1 MVNRIAS
8 MHNTR
13 ALAAGAVQGARFPNT
28 GRAFTI
34 IECLAILA
42 VLAVL
47 FTTLLPG
54 LARTRPPSHAV
65 RCQNNLRQLTVAWGM
80 YAADSNDALPLN
92 AFSGA
97 AMGGVNTSNWI
108 TGWLDWTTTS
118 DNTNIAVVADPR
130 YAKLASY
137 FARDAR
143 LFKCPADNY
152 LSAIQKSIGFK
163 QRVRSIS
170 MCIAIGQGEGKQ
182 AYIPALRIVTRMSD
196 ISSPP
201 PARTWV
207 LADEQADSINDP
219 CLVVNPTLYP
229 ANYQWIDLPAA
240 YHNGAGSF
248 SFADGHTELKKWRD
262 PRTLIRPMNGD
273 YLPIISPGNVDYQW
287 VIERMPR

>member
-1 MVNRIAS
+1 M
-8 MHNTR
+8 
-13 ALAAGAVQGARFPNT
+13 L
-28 GRAFTI
+28 
-34 IECLAILA
+34 ECLAIA
-42 VLAVL
+42 VVL
-47 FTTLLPG
+47 GLIFVSMLPG
-54 LARTRPPSHAV
+54 LARTRPSGQGV

-80 YAADSNDALPLN
+80 YAADCSDTLPLN
-92 AFSGA
+92 ATTSA
-97 AMGGVNTSNWI
+97 AIGGVNTSNWI
-108 TGWLDWTTTS
+108 TGWMDWTTTT
-118 DNTNIAVVADPR
+118 DNTNTSFLSEPR
-130 YAKLASY
+130 YATLAPY
-137 FARDAR
+137 FGRNPR

-152 LSAIQKSIGFK
+152 RSAQQAWLGWKE
-163 QRVRSIS
+163 RVRSIS
-170 MCIAIGQGEGKQ
+170 MSIAIGQGDGKQ
-182 AYIPALRIVTRMSD
+182 AYIRGLRIVTRMSD

-229 ANYQWIDLPAA
+229 ANYQWVDLPAA

-287 VIERMPR
+287 VIERMPK